1 MTDGMPPPVVATA
14 TAPGASPAA
23 APAGARGIGSST
35 GSIYDLG
42 YRHYDGPRL
51 GRRHALLALL
61 TYTLRTTYGIGRG
74 GRAKIIPFGL
84 AAMGVVPAVIA
95 VAILALARQAG
106 EAAQMLAAAS
116 PLRYDSLY
124 GAIAQIVF
132 LFCAAQ
138 APELLGK
145 DQRYRVL
152 SLYFSR
158 ALARSDYVIARVGGF
173 AVAILLLVLT
183 PQAIVF
189 LGRILSAPDIL
200 AELGDNLPVLPAIIG
215 QGLLTA
221 GLLGAIAV
229 TVSAFT
235 PRRAYATAAIIAVI
249 VVPPIIAQIA
259 EQITRHDLARWTVL
273 ASAQDVLS
281 ATNAWMFD
289 VQADSEP
296 IRAAGLPPEAYLGT
310 AVAAIVVLG
319 AILLRRYQRIDA

>member
-1 MTDGMPPPVVATA
+1 MTADL
-14 TAPGASPAA
+14 PAA
-23 APAGARGIGSST
+23 TVDPTAGDPTMGSGIQPSA

-51 GRRHALLALL
+51 GRRHVLTALLI
-61 TYTLRTTYGIGRG
+61 YTLRTTYGIGRG

-95 VAILALARQAG
+95 LAILVLARQAG
-106 EAAQMLAAAS
+106 EAGELLEEAS
-116 PLRYDSLY
+116 PLRYDTLY
-124 GAIAQIVF
+124 GAIAQLVF

-145 DQRYRVL
+145 DQRFHVL

-173 AVAILLLVLT
+173 AIAVLLLVLT

-189 LGRILSAPDIL
+189 FGRVLSAPDVV

-249 VVPPIIAQIA
+249 VVPPIIAQLA
-259 EQITRHDLARWTVL
+259 DEITRPELARWAVL
-273 ASAQDVLS
+273 ASAQDVLN
-281 ATNAWMFD
+281 ATNAWLFD
-289 VQADSEP
+289 VQPDSDAV
-296 IRAAGLPPEAYLGT
+296 ISAALSPEIYLAT
-310 AVAAIVVLG
+310 AVGAILVLG
-319 AILLRRYQRIDA
+319 AILVRRYQRISA

>member
-1 MTDGMPPPVVATA
+1 VTGEVQTG
-14 TAPGASPAA
+14 TAPTTNGRGAP
-23 APAGARGIGSST
+23 ST

-51 GRRHALLALL
+51 GRRHALVALM
-61 TYTLRTTYGIGRG
+61 TYTIRTTYGIGRG

-84 AAMGVVPAVIA
+84 AAMGIVPAIVA

-106 EAAQMLAAAS
+106 EAGQLLAEAS

-145 DQRYRVL
+145 DQRYHVL

-158 ALARSDYVIARVGGF
+158 ALARTDYVIARVGGF
-173 AVAILLLVLT
+173 AIAVLILVLL

-189 LGRILSAPDIL
+189 VGRILSAPDII

-249 VVPPIIAQIA
+249 VIPPVIAQIA
-259 EQITRHDLARWTVL
+259 EQVARHDLARWTVL
-273 ASAQDVLS
+273 ASAQDVLT

-289 VQADSEP
+289 VRPDSDP
-296 IRAAGLPPEAYLGT
+296 VRAAALGPEVYFAT
-310 AVAAIVVLG
+310 AIGAMVVLG
-319 AILLRRYQRIDA
+319 AILLRRYQRISA

>member
-1 MTDGMPPPVVATA
+1 M
-14 TAPGASPAA
+14 TAPTPATSGSPANGR
-23 APAGARGIGSST
+23 AGEPVT

-51 GRRHALLALL
+51 GRRYALMALLA
-61 TYTLRTTYGIGRG
+61 YTLRTTYGIGRG

-84 AAMGVVPAVIA
+84 AAMAIVPAVVA
-95 VAILALARQAG
+95 VAILVLARQVG
-106 EAAQMLAAAS
+106 EAGALLEQAS

-145 DQRYRVL
+145 DQRTHVL

-158 ALARSDYVIARVGGF
+158 AIARSDYVIARVGGF
-173 AVAILLLVLT
+173 AIAVLLLVLV
-183 PQAIVF
+183 PQAVVF
-189 LGRILSAPDIL
+189 VGRVLSAPDIV

-249 VVPPIIAQIA
+249 VVPPIIAVLAGEIA
-259 EQITRHDLARWTVL
+259 RPELARWTVL

-281 ATNAWMFD
+281 ATNAWLFD
-289 VQADSEP
+289 VPADGGAVQA
-296 IRAAGLPPEAYLGT
+296 AALAPEVYLAT
-310 AVAAIVVLG
+310 ALGAIVVLG
-319 AILLRRYQRIDA
+319 AILLRRYQRIAA

>member
-1 MTDGMPPPVVATA
+1 MTAGMPTPQ
-14 TAPGASPAA
+14 GAGAA
-23 APAGARGIGSST
+23 NGGRAAVPAG

-51 GRRHALLALL
+51 GRRHAFLALL

-84 AAMGVVPAVIA
+84 AAMGIVPAVIA

-106 EAAQMLAAAS
+106 EAGRLLEEAS

-145 DQRYRVL
+145 DQRYHVL

-173 AVAILLLVLT
+173 AIAVLLLVLT

-189 LGRILSAPDIL
+189 VGRVLSAPDIV
-200 AELGDNLPVLPAIIG
+200 AELGDNLPVLPAILG

-229 TVSAFT
+229 TISAFT
-235 PRRAYATAAIIAVI
+235 SRRAYATAAIIAVI
-249 VVPPIIAQIA
+249 IVPPILAQLA
-259 EQITRHDLARWTVL
+259 DQLTRSDLARWTVL
-273 ASAQDVLS
+273 ASAQDVLT

-289 VQADSEP
+289 VTPDSDP
-296 IRAAGLPPEAYLGT
+296 VRAAALQPEIYLAT
-310 AVAAIVVLG
+310 AIGAMVVLG
-319 AILLRRYQRIDA
+319 AILLRRYQRIGA

>member
-1 MTDGMPPPVVATA
+1 MADALPATGGSPPGGPISGGQPNGT
-14 TAPGASPAA
+14 P
-23 APAGARGIGSST
+23 T

-51 GRRHALLALL
+51 GRRYALTSLV

-74 GRAKIIPFGL
+74 GRAKIVPFGL
-84 AAMGVVPAVIA
+84 AALVVIPAVIA
-95 VAILALARQAG
+95 VAILAVARQAG
-106 EAAQMLAAAS
+106 DAGQLLEESS

-145 DQRYRVL
+145 DQRYHVL

-158 ALARSDYVIARVGGF
+158 ALARSDYVVARVGGF
-173 AVAILLLVLT
+173 AIAILLLVLV
-183 PQAIVF
+183 PQLIVF
-189 LGRILSAPDIL
+189 VGRILSAPDVV
-200 AELGDNLPVLPAIIG
+200 AEIGKNLPVVPAIVG

-229 TVSAFT
+229 TISAFT
-235 PRRAYATAAIIAVI
+235 PRRAYATAGIIAVV
-249 VVPPIIAQIA
+249 VVPPIIAQLADQIA
-259 EQITRHDLARWTVL
+259 RHDLARWAVL

-281 ATNAWMFD
+281 ATNAWLFD
-289 VQADSEP
+289 VQPDSDAV
-296 IRAAGLPPEAYLGT
+296 RSAGLPPEVYVGT
-310 AVAAIVVLG
+310 AIAVILVLG
-319 AILLRRYQRIDA
+319 AILLRRYQRIAA

>member
-1 MTDGMPPPVVATA
+1 VTGDVPVT
-14 TAPGASPAA
+14 PGSPAGVRNGE
-23 APAGARGIGSST
+23 PAT

-51 GRRHALLALL
+51 GRRYALLSLL
-61 TYTLRTTYGIGRG
+61 VYTLKTTYGIGRG
-74 GRAKIIPFGL
+74 GRAKILPFGL
-84 AAMGVVPAVIA
+84 AAMGVLPALIA
-95 VAILALARQAG
+95 VAILAFARQAG
-106 EAAQMLAAAS
+106 EAGRLLEEAS

-145 DQRYRVL
+145 DQRYHVL

-158 ALARSDYVIARVGGF
+158 AIARSDYVVARVGGF
-173 AVAILLLVLT
+173 AIAILILVLT

-189 LGRILSAPDIL
+189 VGRIVSAPDVL
-200 AELGDNLPVLPAIIG
+200 AELGDNLPVLPAILG

-249 VVPPIIAQIA
+249 VVPPIIAQLA
-259 EQITRHDLARWTVL
+259 DQITRPELARWTVL
-273 ASAQDVLS
+273 ASAQDVLT

-289 VQADSEP
+289 VAPDSEP
-296 IRAAGLPPEAYLGT
+296 VRSAALPPEVYLAT
-310 AVAAIVVLG
+310 AVVAIVVMG
-319 AILLRRYQRIDA
+319 AILLRRYQRIAA